1 MVNPVGNY
9 TMDFGIKSCLQ
20 PITLLFCFFFPGC
33 VCGGRKR
40 GGGDGLRVGECS
52 FLQLIKQKS
61 EIAKVSLREKSIIY
75 SLAFSTKFALILL
88 QTSV

>member
-1 MVNPVGNY
+1 MDLGSNPA
-9 TMDFGIKSCLQ
+9 FSQSLC
-20 PITLLFCFFFPGC
+20 CFFLFF
-33 VCGGRKR
+33 CGV
-40 GGGDGLRVGECS
+40 GGGGWLSVGECS

>member
-1 MVNPVGNY
+1 MDLGSNPA
-9 TMDFGIKSCLQ
+9 FSQSLCCFF
-20 PITLLFCFFFPGC
+20 LLFCG
-33 VCGGRKR
+33 V
-40 GGGDGLRVGECS
+40 GGGLSVGECS